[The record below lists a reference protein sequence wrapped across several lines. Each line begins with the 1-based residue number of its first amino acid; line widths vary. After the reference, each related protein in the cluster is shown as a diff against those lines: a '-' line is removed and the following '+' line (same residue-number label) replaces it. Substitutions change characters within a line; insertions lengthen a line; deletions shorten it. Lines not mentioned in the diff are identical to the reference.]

1 MKTVMGII
9 NLQESNGLIRELTD
23 RRAVESIPF
32 AGRYRLIDFSL
43 SSMVNS
49 GIQSVGIM
57 LPDKPRS
64 VLDHLRSGKDWDLAR
79 RHDGLFYLP
88 APNEADSNHKGDLK
102 NFYHNLDFFE
112 HSSQKY
118 VLLANGSFV
127 YNADFD
133 KLLRFHENTDA
144 DITVLYYTVDKET
157 AGRNIVIDTA
167 ENGLVT
173 DLAEKM
179 TVYDNTKVSM
189 GVLLMDKRKF
199 VEMVKYTY
207 EHGGQNLLMDGII
220 RRSSEYN
227 IYAYEHD
234 GFVAHVDSTAA
245 YYKANM
251 DVLQPEIWEELFM
264 GDNSIYT
271 KVKDEVPV
279 QYKETASVNNS
290 LIANGCI
297 IRGEVENSILFRG
310 VVVGKGVKIKNS
322 IIMQKCDVQD
332 DALVENVICDKF
344 TAMMSRDL
352 VTTAFILKLFV
363 RFCQGECFFWL
374 EREKK
379 KR

>member
-9 NLQESNGLIRELTD
+9 NLQEDNELIRELTD
-23 RRAVESIPF
+23 RRAVEMIPF
-32 AGRYRLIDFSL
+32 AGRYRLIDFTL

-49 GIQSVGIM
+49 DILNVGVM

-88 APNEADSNHKGDLK
+88 APHQQDLSRVGDLK

-127 YNADFD
+127 YNMDFGQM
-133 KLLRFHENTDA
+133 LRFHQNTNA
-144 DITVLYYTVDKET
+144 DITMAYYTAAEEA
-157 AGRNIVIDTA
+157 AGRNIVIETA

-173 DLAEKM
+173 DIAEKPA
-179 TVYDNTKVSM
+179 VYDGSQVSM
-189 GVLLMDKRKF
+189 SVYFMEKRLF
-199 VEMVKYTY
+199 VDMIRYTY
-207 EHGGQNLLMDGII
+207 EHGGQDLMMDAII
-220 RRSSEYN
+220 RRASEYN

-234 GFVAHVDSTAA
+234 GYVSHVDSTAA
-245 YYKANM
+245 YYKTNM
-251 DVLQPEIWEELFM
+251 DVLRPEVWEELFM
-264 GDNSIYT
+264 GKNSIYT

-279 QYKETASVNNS
+279 QYKETAEVKNS

-310 VVVGKGVKIKNS
+310 VKVGKGVTIKNS
-322 IIMQKCDVQD
+322 IIMQKCDIQEG
-332 DALVENVICDKF
+332 ALLENVICDKNVVI
-344 TAMMSRDL
+344 TKEKWLKGAQNYPL
-352 VTTAFILKLFV
+352 IVTKNVVI
-363 RFCQGECFFWL
+363 
-374 EREKK
+374 
-379 KR
+379 

>member
-133 KLLRFHENTDA
+133 KLLKFHENTDA

-220 RRSSEYN
+220 RRSSDYN
-227 IYAYEHD
+227 IYACEHD

-332 DALVENVICDKF
+332 DALVENVICDKNVVI
-344 TAMMSRDL
+344 TKSKWLKGAPNYPL
-352 VTTAFILKLFV
+352 IVTKNVVI
-363 RFCQGECFFWL
+363 
-374 EREKK
+374 
-379 KR
+379 